1 MRNRYACLALL
12 LGTTLQAQTVLFTE
26 GFSTG
31 TTAFALNTTDVS
43 SSVGGANTWLIN
55 DAYSGGSGEIECLGF
70 PFEFTVPPT
79 AAQPVGIS
87 DPNGAYL
94 HITSVAA
101 ISSGVENCC
110 FAAAD
115 GFCTPASNH
124 FAGMNTDVTT
134 IGLGDVTLSFW
145 WLCGGGS
152 NNYGEVYYSTDG
164 GAAWTLITAPI
175 AVYRNQPGWVQ
186 QTITLPA
193 FSEQA
198 SLRFGFRFVNGTSLS
213 ASDPGFGVDDVV
225 ISATAA
231 TGSITTGTISPLVFC
246 QGSALSV
253 PFTVAGEF
261 TSTNVFTAQLSNATG
276 SFAEP
281 VDIGT
286 LSAATAGL
294 ISAEIPANTPAGAG
308 YRVRVVGSDPLVEG
322 SANMANITV
331 VASPEA
337 GNDVLLTLCT
347 DAAVPDLHTYVDGG
361 ALNGEFYYQG
371 LQLLPDLGVPG
382 AYEVLYVVE
391 GLADCPND
399 TALFDITVAEA
410 PNAGTGVSTTIC
422 TYDPAL
428 SLFALLTGSPD
439 GSGIWL
445 DPEGARHPGVFDPE
459 VDAPGLYTYEV
470 EGLAPCETDQAFIA
484 IAVDPCVGIEEVN
497 AITVRWLGQ
506 EGNEQV
512 FSLPSTFVVD
522 GIRVLDATGRAIAL
536 DDRMHR
542 DGELLRIGFNSL
554 PTGLYFVHLEGAQVF
569 RFVHA
574 GQ

>member
-1 MRNRYACLALL
+1 MRNIYTCLVLL
-12 LGTTLQAQTVLFTE
+12 CGTTLQAQTVLFTE

-31 TTAFALNTTDVS
+31 TSAFALNTTDVS

-70 PFEFTVPPT
+70 PFGFTVPTT
-79 AAQPVGIS
+79 ATQPAGIS
-87 DPNGAYL
+87 DPNGEYL
-94 HITSVAA
+94 HITSAAA
-101 ISSGVENCC
+101 INSGVENCC

-115 GFCTPASNH
+115 GLCTPASNH
-124 FAGMNTDVTT
+124 FAGMNTDVVTT
-134 IGLGDVTLSFW
+134 GQGDITLSFW
-145 WLCGGGS
+145 WLCGGGA

-175 AVYRNQPGWVQ
+175 AQYRNQPGWVE

-193 FSEQA
+193 FNEQA

-225 ISATAA
+225 ISAAA
-231 TGSITTGTISPLVFC
+231 ASSSITTGTIAPLMFC
-246 QGSALSV
+246 QGAAVNV

-261 TSTNVFTAQLSNATG
+261 APTNVFTAQLSDPSG
-276 SFAEP
+276 SFSAA
-281 VDIGT
+281 VALGT
-286 LSAATAGL
+286 LPGSTAGVINAVL
-294 ISAEIPANTPAGAG
+294 PANTPAGAG
-308 YRVRVVGSDPLVEG
+308 YRIRVVGSDPAIEG
-322 SANMANITV
+322 SANTANITV

-347 DAAVPDLHTYVDGG
+347 DATVPDLHTYVDGG

-371 LQLLPDLGVPG
+371 LQLLPDLDVPG
-382 AYEVLYVVE
+382 AYDVLYVVE

-399 TALFDITVAEA
+399 TALFDITVAAA
-410 PNAGTGVSTTIC
+410 PDAGTGVSTTIC

-428 SLFALLTGSPD
+428 ALFSLLTGSPD

-445 DPEGARHPGVFDPE
+445 DPEGAQHPGVFDPA

-484 IAVDPCVGIEEVN
+484 IAVDPCVGIEEIERN
-497 AITVRWLGQ
+497 TVRWLGQ
-506 EGNEQV
+506 EGSEHV
-512 FSLPSTFVVD
+512 FSLSSTFAVV
-522 GIRVLDATGRAIAL
+522 GIRAFDATGRAIEL
-536 DDRMHR
+536 HERTHR
-542 DGELLRIGFNSL
+542 TGELLRIEFHGM
-554 PTGLYFVHLEGAQVF
+554 PTGLYFVHLEGAEVF
-569 RFVHA
+569 RFVHTTR
-574 GQ
+574 